1 MQKGSK
7 FPNVKKQIKKT
18 TTTTT
23 KKKKKAKTAMKLE
36 FDCRHFPLVPLYS
49 FKGEASH

>member
-7 FPNVKKQIKKT
+7 FPNVKKHIKKT

-23 KKKKKAKTAMKLE
+23 TTKKAKTAMKLE